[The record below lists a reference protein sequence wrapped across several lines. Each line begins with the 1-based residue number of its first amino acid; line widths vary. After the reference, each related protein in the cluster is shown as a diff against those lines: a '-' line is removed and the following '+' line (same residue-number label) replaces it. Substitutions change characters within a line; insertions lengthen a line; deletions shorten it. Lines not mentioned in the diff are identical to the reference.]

1 MNTNNIGIRSTALAI
16 SMSLF
21 TSLIIAPIA
30 VQASEEGQRN
40 TTLGLSAI
48 AAALLLTQKNKI
60 PGIVAAAG
68 AAYSYKTLNDD
79 IKSRHRRERS
89 DDYYR
94 DRDSYRSQDE
104 RNSRKRSRYE
114 DSSRYGDREIVR
126 EEYSR
131 ESDRNCKNSRED
143 GDDRYENSVS
153 SSHRNSRAVSR
164 RSHRN

>member
-1 MNTNNIGIRSTALAI
+1 MNTNNLRIRSTAFAI

-21 TSLIIAPIA
+21 TAIVIAPIA
-30 VQASEEGQRN
+30 VQASEEGKRN

-48 AAALLLTQKNKI
+48 AAALLLTQKNKV
-60 PGIVAAAG
+60 PGIIAAAG

-94 DRDSYRSQDE
+94 DRDYYRSQDE

-114 DSSRYGDREIVR
+114 DSTRYGDREIVR
-126 EEYSR
+126 EEDSR
-131 ESDRNCKNSRED
+131 ESDHNFRNSCDESV
-143 GDDRYENSVS
+143 GRYENSES
-153 SSHRNSRAVSR
+153 NSHRNSRTVSR
-164 RSHRN
+164 RSRRN

>member
-1 MNTNNIGIRSTALAI
+1 MNTNNLRIRSTALAI

-21 TSLIIAPIA
+21 TSLVIAPIA
-30 VQASEEGQRN
+30 VQASEEGKRN

-48 AAALLLTQKNKI
+48 AAALLLTQKNKV

-68 AAYSYKTLNDD
+68 AAYSYKTLDDD

-94 DRDSYRSQDE
+94 DRDSYRSQEE

-114 DSSRYGDREIVR
+114 ESTRYENREILR
-126 EEYSR
+126 EEDAR
-131 ESDRNCKNSRED
+131 ESDRNFRDSRED
-143 GDDRYENSVS
+143 NVGRYENSES
-153 SSHRNSRAVSR
+153 RSYRNSRTVNRRSR
-164 RSHRN
+164 RN